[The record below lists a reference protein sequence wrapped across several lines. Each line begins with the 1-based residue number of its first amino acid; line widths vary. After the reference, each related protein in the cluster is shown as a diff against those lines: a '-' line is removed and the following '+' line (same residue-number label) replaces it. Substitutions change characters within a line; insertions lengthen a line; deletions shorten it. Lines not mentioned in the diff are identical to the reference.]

1 MDSAAVSKRL
11 QQGLMSLM
19 GSPEKGISAFPQ
31 GDSLFC
37 WVGTIEGAEGTVYEG
52 LTFRLSLNFGTE
64 YPFKAPLVKF
74 ETSCFHPNVD
84 LQGNICLDILKEKW
98 SAAYS
103 VRTVLQ
109 SIQSLL
115 ADPNNDSP
123 LNVQAAKMWDG
134 DVEAY
139 RQMVMKAYNASK

>member
-1 MDSAAVSKRL
+1 MVRYDAASAGEGSVGSR
-11 QQGLMSLM
+11 GLHGVLPAFGEGRRI
-19 GSPEKGISAFPQ
+19 GSDRCACPS
-31 GDSLFC
+31 
-37 WVGTIEGAEGTVYEG
+37 
-52 LTFRLSLNFGTE
+52 
-64 YPFKAPLVKF
+64 PLPR
-74 ETSCFHPNVD
+74 TPLHA
-84 LQGNICLDILKEKW
+84 
-98 SAAYS
+98 AAYS

-139 RQMVMKAYNASK
+139 RQV